1 MLMVCL
7 RYANSREEAEESL
20 QEGFINAFTHIKK
33 FRQEGSFEGWLR
45 KIMVNASLQRLRTKS
60 KLYPVVDLV
69 DEEVNLASKEEILS
83 SIGTK
88 DLLKLIQNLSPAYRI
103 VFNLYV
109 FEGLKHREIAEMIK
123 ISEGTSKTNLS
134 DARVILQKQVKELYE
149 IKNEKI
155 SIL

>member
-45 KIMVNASLQRLRTKS
+45 KIMVNASLQRLRTKA

-83 SIGTK
+83 R
-88 DLLKLIQNLSPAYRI
+88 N
-103 VFNLYV
+103 
-109 FEGLKHREIAEMIK
+109 
-123 ISEGTSKTNLS
+123 
-134 DARVILQKQVKELYE
+134 
-149 IKNEKI
+149 
-155 SIL
+155 